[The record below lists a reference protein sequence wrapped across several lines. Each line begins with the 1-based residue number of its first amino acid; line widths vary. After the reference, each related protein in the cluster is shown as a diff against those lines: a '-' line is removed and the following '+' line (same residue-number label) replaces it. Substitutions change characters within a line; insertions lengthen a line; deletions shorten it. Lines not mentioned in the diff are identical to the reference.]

1 LPANRDGVSCVRIR
15 RRHQAPSTTE
25 LALLGE
31 EPDTALVL
39 RSTRAQ
45 PGLLVQGDRLSIAMR
60 AAEEALSGL
69 RSGRSPDARQSAQE
83 VADILREWQT
93 SYERM
98 MQKARRELPYS
109 NE

>member
-1 LPANRDGVSCVRIR
+1 MVCVRAR
-15 RRHQAPSTTE
+15 WRHQAPSTTE

-31 EPDTALVL
+31 EPATALVK

-45 PGLLVQGDRLSIAMR
+45 PGLLVQGDTLSIAMR
-60 AAEEALSGL
+60 AAEEALSSS
-69 RSGRSPDARQSAQE
+69 RSGGSADARQSAQE

-98 MQKARRELPYS
+98 MQKARLKLPYFD
-109 NE
+109 E